1 MRRVCDGQLRKVSPA
16 ACEHV
21 LTLAVESRVVKPE
34 NLQSRAGK
42 NPGIDTGRRPDGI
55 RRRARATHPAL
66 GAVRPTFT

>member
-42 NPGIDTGRRPDGI
+42 NPGIDTGRRPDGM
-55 RRRARATHPAL
+55 
-66 GAVRPTFT
+66 